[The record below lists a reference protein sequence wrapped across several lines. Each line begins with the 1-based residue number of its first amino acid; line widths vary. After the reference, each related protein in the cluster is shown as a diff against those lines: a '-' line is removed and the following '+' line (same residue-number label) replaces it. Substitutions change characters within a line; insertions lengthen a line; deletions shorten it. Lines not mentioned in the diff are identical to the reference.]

1 MLLNKKRLEAF
12 FVSGLALRMKAAA
25 ERGELYLEQP
35 FVMGRPAD
43 EIEGDGSST
52 MVLVQGIMDAF
63 FIEGGE
69 LVLVDYKT
77 DAVNSEEE
85 LAGRYRGQMDWYK
98 KALMANTG
106 KRVKEQILY
115 SFYLGREVLLA
126 PAHDPVHPAEYGDKA
141 GLI

>member
-12 FVSGLALRMKAAA
+12 VVSGLALRMKAAA

-63 FIEGGE
+63 
-69 LVLVDYKT
+69 L
-77 DAVNSEEE
+77 S
-85 LAGRYRGQMDWYK
+85 
-98 KALMANTG
+98 
-106 KRVKEQILY
+106 
-115 SFYLGREVLLA
+115 
-126 PAHDPVHPAEYGDKA
+126 KA
-141 GLI
+141 GSLCW